1 MREQKGTISTWALGL
16 LVAVTLAVALLP
28 PPALAIDNDADGI
41 PDELE
46 SAGGPGV
53 ALPPGA
59 AVPAVTYRPC
69 EPGDERNKCVDVGS
83 MDLFVIFRKAEPN
96 ISFISDPLELMDL
109 VTRSNI
115 ESGLNIS
122 LHLIEESLAGPDR
135 EILCDEFDGPYCIA
149 PVQKALRITEITTI
163 PQPVLGYCPQG
174 TPMGLDDATVYT
186 GAVADFVHSVCSG
199 KNCQAYVGE
208 QVSAN
213 LVTGEDNVID
223 KYIEY
228 VTIHEIGHTIDLSLN
243 YDRRFGGYH
252 YKTGT
257 DYIMDQSVVYKE
269 QKNSNTITFYLP
281 HQYSG
286 ESQAGLR
293 LH

>member
-1 MREQKGTISTWALGL
+1 MRIHKGTISTWGLGL

-28 PPALAIDNDADGI
+28 PPALAAANDSDADGI
-41 PDELE
+41 PDDLELTE
-46 SAGGPGV
+46 GV

-59 AVPAVTYRPC
+59 AVPARTFLPC
-69 EPGDERNKCVDVGS
+69 QAGDDRTQCVAVGA
-83 MDLFVIFRKAEPN
+83 MDLFVIFRKATSSSW
-96 ISFISDPLELMDL
+96 ISSDPLVLMNL
-109 VTRSNI
+109 VTRSNA

-122 LHLIEESLAGPDR
+122 LHVIEESWAGSDR
-135 EILCDEFDGPYCIA
+135 EILCDAFDVPYCIA
-149 PVQKALRITEITTI
+149 PVQKALRITEVTTT

-186 GAVADFVHSVCSG
+186 GAIADFVHSVCSG

-208 QVSAN
+208 QVPAN
-213 LVTGEDNVID
+213 LVTGEDDVIA

-228 VTIHEIGHTIDLSLN
+228 VTIHEIGHTIALSLN
-243 YDRRFGGYH
+243 YERRFGGYH

-257 DYIMDQSVVYKE
+257 NFIMDQSIVYKE
-269 QKNSNTITFYLP
+269 QKNSNTITFYFP

-286 ESQAGLR
+286 ESQTGLR